1 MPDQIML
8 RIQSHNVHSTLYN
21 VARSDMIYTVRAGK
35 ALLSWQILH
44 ISHQSLAHSQP
55 ASQKTHKK
63 TLCYYTTEKDRE
75 IDKGLNYVRMGSA
88 RLCFCCI

>member
-63 TLCYYTTEKDRE
+63 PSVITQQKKT
-75 IDKGLNYVRMGSA
+75 G
-88 RLCFCCI
+88 RLTRA